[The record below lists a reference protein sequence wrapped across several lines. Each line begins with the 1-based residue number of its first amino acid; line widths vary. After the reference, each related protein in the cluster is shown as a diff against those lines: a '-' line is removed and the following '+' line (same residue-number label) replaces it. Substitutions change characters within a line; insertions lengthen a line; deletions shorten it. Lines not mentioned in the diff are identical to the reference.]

1 MKSYELAKT
10 KAKREVQ
17 SRLFKHFSKIENPQ
31 LTALAGSNPF
41 AASIYYRK
49 YIPASNIILV
59 DINPVSRYIRRGYIE
74 NFPASNIMDVDL
86 EITILNGQ
94 YTIMNVFYNMNT
106 QVKGLKALC
115 FTVSTRGANG
125 RNNALTVL
133 NNTLFK
139 NTLQVSRFEQEF
151 IDDKR
156 YIVEIIHTQTCF
168 LESKL
173 YCYKD
178 SSQMLSGI
186 ILWK

>member
-1 MKSYELAKT
+1 MKSYDLDKT

-17 SRLFKHFSKIENPQ
+17 NRLFKYFSNIENPQ

-41 AASIYYRK
+41 AASIHYRK
-49 YIPASNIILV
+49 YIPASNITLV
-59 DINPVSRYIRRGYIE
+59 DINPVSHYIKRGYIE

-125 RNNALTVL
+125 RNNAITVL

-139 NTLQVSRFEQEF
+139 NTLQVSEFKQEF

-156 YIVEIIHTQTCF
+156 YIIEIIHTQTHF

>member
-1 MKSYELAKT
+1 MKSYALNKT

-17 SRLFKHFSKIENPQ
+17 DRLFKYFSEIKNPQ
-31 LTALAGSNPF
+31 LTALAGSSP
-41 AASIYYRK
+41 SIALACYSK
-49 YIPASNIILV
+49 YVDDITLV
-59 DINPVSRYIRRGYIE
+59 DINPVQPNVKRGYIE
-74 NFPASNIMDVDL
+74 NFPATNIMDVDL

-125 RNNALTVL
+125 RNNALSVL
-133 NNTLFK
+133 NNTLYK
-139 NTLQVSRFEQEF
+139 NTLQIQDFKQIL
-151 IDDKR
+151 IDNTR
-156 YIVEIIHTQTCF
+156 YIVEVVHKQSRF

-173 YCYKD
+173 YYYKD

-186 ILWK
+186 ILWNE